1 MQSARA
7 QKQVF
12 SAWEPFGGLLGAS
25 WGLLGTSRGG
35 ELEMSVRV
43 PPVGPFLGPSWGP
56 LGPSWRAR
64 AVLGPSWGRLGLSW
78 GPPVALSGL
87 SWERW
92 GPPGS
97 VLGRPG
103 APWGRLGA
111 LLGRLGAL
119 LGASGAV
126 LGRSW
131 RLIRPSWTLCRP
143 KTRVWQKCTFSE
155 RNGAIFAS
163 WGSFRK
169 PQGAAWERLGP
180 SWSRLRGVPRRSGAV
195 LDRPLRDRGRSE
207 GSAAAPRAARGGPKR
222 PRARSERPRGGRF
235 AATAAL
241 SAQSE
246 RCTVV

>member
-1 MQSARA
+1 MGLFWAVSGLSGAILGPSWA
-7 QKQVF
+7 VLEG
-12 SAWEPFGGLLGAS
+12 SGCLGALVGPSWALLGAS
-25 WGLLGTSRGG
+25 C
-35 ELEMSVRV
+35 
-43 PPVGPFLGPSWGP
+43 GP
-56 LGPSWRAR
+56 LGAF
-64 AVLGPSWGRLGLSW
+64 LG
-78 GPPVALSGL
+78 AF
-87 SWERW
+87 W

-207 GSAAAPRAARGGPKR
+207 GSAAAPRAARGGPER
-222 PRARSERPRGGRF
+222 PRARWERPGGGRF
-235 AATAAL
+235 AATENRYR
-241 SAQSE
+241 S
-246 RCTVV
+246 R